1 MFVGSTLLR
10 VDNPNASRCKIHFE
24 TTPLYT
30 GARVSHEGA
39 GSNSLRI
46 GGGCI
51 EPLGFDSD
59 EPNEPQDDPQIV
71 NERLGALK
79 HLWTLWDVAG
89 TSGAAPAEVLA
100 KLNPD
105 RVGFSEFRHW
115 SVPDADKTRARF
127 SREMY
132 APLVE
137 NLVKKKADGK
147 TALHKSRYTVRDAP
161 HYGIEGGWEVDV
173 LWVYNERV
181 ADWEKRLPA
190 TIRKKI
196 GTGSLGNFPH
206 YRTFFQNPPKIIDL
220 SATQVNLLANLH
232 CWNITAADNAPMFV
246 DFLS

>member
-1 MFVGSTLLR
+1 M
-10 VDNPNASRCKIHFE
+10 
-24 TTPLYT
+24 
-30 GARVSHEGA
+30 
-39 GSNSLRI
+39 
-46 GGGCI
+46 
-51 EPLGFDSD
+51 
-59 EPNEPQDDPQIV
+59 
-71 NERLGALK
+71 RLGALK
-79 HLWTLWDVAG
+79 HLYTLSDVTG

-100 KLNPD
+100 KLNLD
-105 RVGFSEFRHW
+105 WVGFPEFGLNH
-115 SVPDADKTRARF
+115 VF
-127 SREMY
+127 SQEMY

-137 NLVKKKADGK
+137 NLLQKKADGK
-147 TALHKSRYTVRDAP
+147 TALHRARYTVRDVP